1 MREILFKGKK
11 VNGGEWVEGWYCENN
26 CEHPFA
32 PARYD
37 PSIID
42 SEFVIWYKVNP
53 ETVCQFT
60 GKTDKNGVKMWENDI
75 VKGLLLFGTGING
88 VVAFKDGSFGLKWHR
103 GGAEMFT
110 PFAELCNITYEV
122 VGNIFDNPE
131 LRDEGAE

>member
-1 MREILFKGKK
+1 MREILFKGKTEDGK
-11 VNGGEWVEGWYCENN
+11 WIEGGYFKYHSLSGEEKPLILEETESG
-26 CEHPFA
+26 F
-32 PARYD
+32 RYTQVD
-37 PSIID
+37 
-42 SEFVIWYKVNP
+42 P

-88 VVAFKDGSFGLKWHR
+88 VVAFNDGSFGLKWHR

-131 LRDEGAE
+131 LMEGGVQE